1 MPKKPQRDIV
11 VGDIVR
17 RRFIKKDD
25 KRYDER
31 GTVLALG
38 RKFRGATPLP
48 SAKVQFKSKSRIL
61 WYFIDQIQLVPDPE
75 PVTEQNTA
83 PDKVQAPR
91 SRSSKTKTEKA
102 G

>member
-1 MPKKPQRDIV
+1 MKKAPQRDIV

-61 WYFIDQIQLVPDPE
+61 WYFTDQIQLVPDPE
-75 PVTEQNTA
+75 SIPNTA
-83 PDKVQAPR
+83 PTEIPAPKPR
-91 SRSSKTKTEKA
+91 TPKKKTA
-102 G
+102 D

>member
-1 MPKKPQRDIV
+1 MAKKPQRDIV

-38 RKFRGATPLP
+38 RKFRGAKPLP

-61 WYFIDQIQLVPDPE
+61 WYFTDQIQLVPDAE
-75 PVTEQNTA
+75 PTTEQSPATSPPVA
-83 PDKVQAPR
+83 RK
-91 SRSSKTKTEKA
+91 SRVPKKEKA
-102 G
+102 D

>member
-1 MPKKPQRDIV
+1 MRKAPQRDII

-61 WYFIDQIQLVPDPE
+61 WYFTDQIQLVPDPE
-75 PVTEQNTA
+75 PAIDTSVASAEAPAPKPRTPKKKTA
-83 PDKVQAPR
+83 D
-91 SRSSKTKTEKA
+91 
-102 G
+102 